1 MRGKITFVLLTMFIC
16 QINLA
21 QSIQWAKSFQGGSNS
36 FGKSVAVDSQGN
48 VYTTG
53 PLRDVVD
60 FDPGPGV
67 FQLSSSRG
75 FGGSDIFVSKL
86 DRFGNF
92 KWARQ
97 FSAGYTSNDQSTG
110 EAIAVDSSGNVYVG
124 GNYNAQLYFN
134 DGITSTFIQSGHG
147 ISKDIFISKLSKDGS
162 LIWTKGFG
170 GDNYD
175 IITSLTVDNL
185 GNVFSTGIYQNT
197 AGFGA
202 VGGLSVAGI
211 DNYSDIF
218 ILKQDTNGNS
228 QWVKRIGGS
237 RPDWGNAV
245 TVDSLGNV
253 YTTGYIEGD
262 GLFNYQTGL
271 FNVTVSS
278 SGPIVK
284 NIYVSKMDPLGNF
297 IWVKSTSSISSTSGT
312 VDNRGNAIKV
322 DNKGNVIITGMYY
335 SANDFDP
342 GANTFILT
350 PNGQYDLFV
359 EKFDALGNFKWV
371 KSVGSTGDDYS
382 NGIAIDYANNIYMTG
397 RFQST
402 VDFDPANGV
411 SNLTATSAVV
421 NGNTD
426 CFISKLDSSGN
437 YVWAKRIG
445 GTSSCIG
452 NSIVVDLNNSIY
464 TTGQFAEQVDF
475 DPDNGVF
482 NLTTSNATTANV
494 FVLKLAQC
502 NTPVLN
508 NVTNQTVCNNSLT
521 TAVNFTSTPTIASTG
536 YSWTNNNSQIGLASS
551 GTGNIQ
557 VFTALNS
564 TSNPITSIITVVSTV
579 KTSKY
584 AYIPNYNSNTVS
596 VIDLANNNV
605 IATIGVGS
613 QPTGVAI
620 TPDGSK
626 VYITNQFSNNIS
638 VISTITNSVIA
649 TFTVGATPTGIVVT
663 PNGNKIYVS
672 INGGNQIAEVNPA
685 TNTVVSYFDCHGT
698 RPYNL
703 TVTPDGTKLYVT
715 CRTSDNVSVF
725 NTVDNSFV
733 TTIAVGARPWGI
745 RVKPSGN
752 FVYVTS
758 ENSNNIS
765 VINTSTNL
773 VTSTINVGGL
783 PSSLCFS
790 PDGSKLYVAHQ
801 SNDLYVINTT
811 SNSVTNTILVGG
823 YSTGVSINADGTLI
837 YVSNTTNN
845 VVNVISTVSNS
856 ILQSVSVGNFPISLG
871 DFILP
876 GETCTGNPISFTYT
890 VNPSVSPTITL
901 VSSVTG
907 NTICPGQSITF
918 TAVPTNGGTTPIYQW
933 RVNGINVGTNS
944 PTYTTS
950 TLSNNDVVSVSLISS
965 ENCAV
970 VNPVISN
977 IITIIVNQNS
987 AISLSSATSTNA
999 QTICLNSA
1007 ISNINYAIAGG
1018 GTGAVITG
1026 LPAGVTG
1033 VYNSGTRTFVISG
1046 SASVAGTFNYTVTTT
1061 GPCNNASLSGT
1072 ITVNA
1077 PSSLSLTTS
1086 SNSNQTICINTP
1098 ISPIVYNVGG
1108 SATGANVSG
1117 LPNGVTGVFNN
1128 GVFTISGSSTLD
1140 GNFNFTITS
1149 TGPCNAVS
1157 LNGSLQI
1164 TPLILPSFT
1173 QVAAVCTGSSIT
1185 LPTTSSNGITGSWS
1199 PSINNTATTTYTF
1212 TPNNGQCA
1220 AINTMT
1226 VVVNSKTDP
1235 DFSNLPAICN
1245 GGIVASL
1252 PNSSNNGITG
1262 SWTPSVINNTT
1273 AGTYTFTP
1281 SVNECAT
1288 PKSITTVIIPN
1299 PYNNQ
1304 RYPTVNAV
1312 QNQDYQL
1319 QARAFQNANYLWT
1332 PGFGL
1337 SSLSIVN
1344 PVFNYNRQ
1352 QQYNIKITTAEG
1364 CVINDTILVRMYQNC
1379 DIYVPGGFS
1388 PNGDGMN
1395 DLLFP
1400 ELVGIAQLKSF
1411 KIFDR
1416 WGQMM
1421 FQTNIPGK
1429 GWDGKFKG
1437 VKQPIET
1444 YMWMAEGIDVNGNII
1459 KKNGS
1464 TILMR

>member
-1 MRGKITFVLLTMFIC
+1 MRSRIIFILLMIFIC
-16 QINLA
+16 QANLA
-21 QSIQWAKSFQGGSNS
+21 QTLQWARNFSGGSS
-36 FGKSVAVDSQGN
+36 SLSKSVAVDSEGN

-53 PLRDVVD
+53 ALRGGVD

-67 FQLSSSRG
+67 FQLNSTRG
-75 FGGSDIFVSKL
+75 LGGSDIFVSKL

-97 FSAGYTSNDQSTG
+97 FSAGYTSRDESSG

-134 DGITSTFIQSGHG
+134 DGNTSTFIQSGYG
-147 ISKDIFISKLSKDGS
+147 ISKDIFISKLSKDGN

-170 GDNYD
+170 GDYSD
-175 IITSLTVDNL
+175 ILTSLTVDNS
-185 GNVFSTGIYQNT
+185 GNVYSTGLFSNGASFGT
-197 AGFGA
+197 A
-202 VGGLSVAGI
+202 GGLSVAGV
-211 DNYSDIF
+211 DNYPDIF
-218 ILKQDTNGNS
+218 ILKQGTNGNS

-237 RPDWGNAV
+237 RLELSNAV
-245 TVDSLGNV
+245 TVDDLGYI
-253 YTTGYIEGD
+253 YTTGYIQGN
-262 GLFNYQTGL
+262 GLFNYQTAT
-271 FNVTVSS
+271 FNITVPSFGNIS
-278 SGPIVK
+278 N
-284 NIYVSKMDPLGNF
+284 NIYVSKMDSNGNF
-297 IWVKSTSSISSTSGT
+297 IWVKSTTGDS
-312 VDNRGNAIKV
+312 DNRGQSVKV
-322 DNKGNVIITGMYY
+322 DNTGNVLITGIYY
-335 SANDFDP
+335 GINDFDP
-342 GANTFILT
+342 GANTVNLT
-350 PNGQYDLFV
+350 PIGQNDFFI
-359 EKFDALGNFKWV
+359 EKFDSFGNFKWV
-371 KSVGSTGDDYS
+371 KTFGSTGDDYS
-382 NGIAIDYANNIYMTG
+382 NGIAIDYANNIYTTG
-397 RFQST
+397 RFQGT
-402 VDFDPANGV
+402 VDFDPGNGV
-411 SNLTATSAVV
+411 SNLTATSAVI

-426 CFISKLDSSGN
+426 CFISKLDSLGN
-437 YVWAKRIG
+437 YVWVKRIG
-445 GTSSCIG
+445 GTSNCIG
-452 NSIVVDLNNSIY
+452 NSIFVDLNNSIY
-464 TTGQFAEQVDF
+464 TTGYFEGQVDF

-482 NLTTSNATTANV
+482 NLITSNASTANV

-502 NTPVLN
+502 STPIIN
-508 NVTNQTVCNNSLT
+508 SIPNQIACNNTLT
-521 TAVNFTSTPTIASTG
+521 SSVNFTSTPSIASTG
-536 YSWTNNNSQIGLASS
+536 YTWTNNNSQIGLASS

-557 VFTALNS
+557 AFTALNS
-564 TSNPITSIITVVSTV
+564 TANPITSTITVVPTV

-605 IATIGVGS
+605 IAIIAVGS

-638 VISTITNSVIA
+638 VISTVTNSVIA

-672 INGGNQIAEVNPA
+672 INGGNQIAEINPSTNSVVN
-685 TNTVVSYFDCHGT
+685 YFDCHGT

-801 SNDLYVINTT
+801 SNDLYVINTA

-890 VNPSVSPTITL
+890 VNPSVTPTITL
-901 VSSVTG
+901 VSNVTG

-950 TLSNNDVVSVSLISS
+950 ILSNNDVVSVSLISS

-970 VNPVISN
+970 VNPAISN

-987 AISLSSATSTNA
+987 AISLSSATSTNV

-1061 GPCNNASLSGT
+1061 GPCNNASLGGT

-1077 PSSLSLTTS
+1077 PSSLSLTPA
-1086 SNSNQTICINTP
+1086 SNSSQTICINSP

-1108 SATGANVSG
+1108 SAIGATVSS

-1128 GVFTISGSSTLD
+1128 GVFTISGSSTVN

-1157 LNGSLQI
+1157 LNGNLQI
-1164 TPLILPSFT
+1164 TSLILPSFT
-1173 QVAAVCTGSSIT
+1173 QVSAVCTGSIIS
-1185 LPTTSSNGITGSWS
+1185 LPTSSTNGITGSWS
-1199 PSINNTATTTYTF
+1199 PAINNTSTTTYTF
-1212 TPNNGQCA
+1212 TPDNGQCA
-1220 AINTMT
+1220 GINTMT

-1235 DFSNLPAICN
+1235 DFSNFPAICN
-1245 GGIVASL
+1245 GGIVPTL
-1252 PNSSNNGITG
+1252 PNTSNNGITG
-1262 SWTPSVINNTT
+1262 SWTPSVVNNTV
-1273 AGTYTFTP
+1273 ANTYTFTP
-1281 SVNECAT
+1281 SSNECAT

-1299 PYNNQ
+1299 PYNNI

-1319 QARAFQNANYLWT
+1319 QARAFQNANYLWS
-1332 PGFGL
+1332 PSSGL
-1337 SSLSIVN
+1337 SNVSIVN

-1364 CVINDTILVRMYQNC
+1364 CVINDTILVRIYQNC

-1395 DLLFP
+1395 DVLFP

-1411 KIFDR
+1411 KVFDR

-1421 FQTNIPGK
+1421 FQTNIPGQ
-1429 GWDGKFKG
+1429 GWDGRFKG

-1444 YMWMAEGIDVNGNII
+1444 YMWMAEGIDVNGNVI